1 MNSGGLSPR
10 PYFRRRLTDEQVSA
24 ALTLLQSYATVT
36 QLTVEVRGVATHPED
51 DAILSTAVSAAA
63 DYLVTGDRKLQAL
76 GNYKAVTIVSPRT
89 FLEVLES
96 GPAEQ
101 I

>member
-36 QLTVEVRGVATHPED
+36 QLTVEVRGVAT
-51 DAILSTAVSAAA
+51 
-63 DYLVTGDRKLQAL
+63 
-76 GNYKAVTIVSPRT
+76 PRT
-89 FLEVLES
+89 TQSFPPLYQPPL
-96 GPAEQ
+96 
-101 I
+101 IT